1 MQVKF
6 LFWITLIQNN
16 RLPPRLK
23 SWGFLHGN
31 MVNVMQHFC
40 VSGSDAFG
48 GYIAYIDR
56 NEATRNEKTIKY
68 NLYNDYMGN
77 PEKTTGL
84 FTKNEDRLSKDE
96 KREIKEKFVNAQRH
110 GSIMWQTVISFDN
123 RWLEKQG
130 LCEQKGDIITLDENK
145 IQEVVRYGV
154 TKMLHSENLDH
165 AVWSAAIHSGIYKR

>member
-1 MQVKF
+1 
-6 LFWITLIQNN
+6 
-16 RLPPRLK
+16 
-23 SWGFLHGN
+23 